1 MLDDPFER
9 RRAERRY
16 AMNFLDYE
24 IVSPEGETLGRGLAR
39 TLNVSETGLLLETG
53 QFFEPGQLL
62 RITMGLENDLVQLTG
77 RVAHSRPRDDDLCTT
92 GVHFVEFDQAKPA
105 DFPPL
110 FRDLAQGDSR
120 LTSTH
125 RPVCSREPAPDRR
138 GLSGLLWAS
147 RAQRR
152 MSMNAFCLR
161 VCVHSLIR
169 PSVF

>member
-62 RITMGLENDLVQLTG
+62 RIAMGLENDLVQLTG

-92 GVHFVEFDQAKPA
+92 GVHFIEFDQPN
-105 DFPPL
+105 
-110 FRDLAQGDSR
+110 
-120 LTSTH
+120 
-125 RPVCSREPAPDRR
+125 
-138 GLSGLLWAS
+138 
-147 RAQRR
+147 QRT
-152 MSMNAFCLR
+152 FLR
-161 VCVHSLIR
+161 YFETLRKAIHG
-169 PSVF
+169 